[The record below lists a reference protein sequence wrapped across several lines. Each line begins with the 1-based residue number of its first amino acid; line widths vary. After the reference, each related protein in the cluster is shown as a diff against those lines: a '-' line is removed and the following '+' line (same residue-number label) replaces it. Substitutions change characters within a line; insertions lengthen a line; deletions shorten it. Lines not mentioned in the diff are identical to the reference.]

1 MATTDFLK
9 EFKRLERILRDRI
22 NGLETRD
29 LEQEEVEVLIGDGLQ
44 AGARINTMRG
54 EELNFALRYLIYGQ
68 ELESG
73 VDRTKL
79 VKRLLRRQ
87 MREIDKTEAND
98 IRLHDEIDELLRKG
112 QAIMGPEPEMNPEW
126 LKISSEIDKLANLMS
141 VRPDML

>member
-1 MATTDFLK
+1 M
-9 EFKRLERILRDRI
+9 RD
-22 NGLETRD
+22 
-29 LEQEEVEVLIGDGLQ
+29 
-44 AGARINTMRG
+44 

-87 MREIDKTEAND
+87 LRDTDATEAND
-98 IRLHDEIDELLRKG
+98 IRLHDEIDILLRKG
-112 QAIMGPEPEMNPEW
+112 QALMGPEPEMNPEW
-126 LKISSEIDKLANLMS
+126 MKIAAEIDKLASLMS